1 VVQRDTTHHALS
13 IFFSTKVV
21 HPSHLSHD
29 ISFHH
34 KLSVRL
40 KRDYFGDEKT
50 LYMGLL
56 SPTTLTLFIKPTLH
70 GYQQS
75 VVKSIIEEK
84 KKVKNSG
91 DFLKAMFIKCR
102 NMNREEAQEPEKQS
116 GPLLPQLPSTNF
128 IRKNIRMGT
137 IKGAQI
143 RREKVEQM
151 WVGRV
156 MTRHTRMENLPLPM

>member
-1 VVQRDTTHHALS
+1 
-13 IFFSTKVV
+13 
-21 HPSHLSHD
+21 
-29 ISFHH
+29 
-34 KLSVRL
+34 
-40 KRDYFGDEKT
+40 
-50 LYMGLL
+50 MGLL
-56 SPTTLTLFIKPTLH
+56 SPTTLTLFVKPTLH

-116 GPLLPQLPSTNF
+116 GPLLPPLPSTNF